1 MKSKESRAIK
11 SMSSTPTRVTASTA
25 TSPRASIAIVGAG
38 PRGISIIERIAA
50 YLGRSGA
57 AVGDSAQFTIHL
69 IDDAQHGAGRIWDT
83 EQTHTLC
90 MNTLAGAVTLFTEPG
105 STVGAPVLEGPIQYE
120 WIQLLRGEREGI
132 DKPKQEL
139 FDAFPPH
146 PSIAKE
152 FAAEIAAT
160 VPESNPSRALYGAY
174 LRWALEVALAQLPD
188 GVEVINHRARALNIR
203 SAEDA
208 DLIEL
213 STGETVEA
221 HATVLASG
229 WTQPA
234 ANAEEEIFANSGLT
248 WIRPNNPIEQDL
260 SVVPAG
266 ADVLVRGLGMGFFDV
281 MALLTIDRGGEF
293 IPDHSARAGL
303 SYVPSGNEPHFYV
316 GSGRGYPYLPKS
328 EYHSLP
334 PKANLARLKEVIAA
348 YQDAPEQSIDFGA
361 EVWPAIVRDAYT
373 EYYTTL
379 HRVRPESLT
388 ANLEEVLS
396 VIESVAVPSNSNDAS
411 ALPAALGAALQD
423 LTTEPFELTD
433 WIAPLSKKGVG
444 VADFTTRELT
454 TRIASRLERDIREA
468 VAARNSPLKSGLWA
482 ISAARKPASILG
494 SNGRFIWETRTGA
507 YKEFMTLG
515 QMVGSGPPLFRT
527 RQLLAL
533 VDAGLVTF
541 VGDRTSVTIKT
552 PPASSQQEF
561 VMTSGSRAVH
571 SPVLIDAWMHQPDV
585 RHPGDSLELSIA
597 NRVTPFIDGG
607 NETGSPAT
615 DDETRRTIHSD
626 GSKDPRLHVA
636 GIPTYS
642 QWPDTTISPMPGTN
656 PLMLQE
662 TDKVARSLLVTAGV
676 KI

>member
-1 MKSKESRAIK
+1 
-11 SMSSTPTRVTASTA
+11 MSSTPTRGTTSTA
-25 TSPRASIAIVGAG
+25 TSPRASIAVMGAG

-57 AVGDSAQFTIHL
+57 AVGDSAQLTIHL

-160 VPESNPSRALYGAY
+160 LPESNPSRALYGAY

-328 EYHSLP
+328 ESLLP
-334 PKANLARLKEVIAA
+334 PKANLARLGSYRRASGRPRTIHRLRSRGAA
-348 YQDAPEQSIDFGA
+348 GDARCLHQ
-361 EVWPAIVRDAYT
+361 
-373 EYYTTL
+373 YYTTCNACAL
-379 HRVRPESLT
+379 NLT
-388 ANLEEVLS
+388 ATLEEVLS

-411 ALPAALGAALQD
+411 ALPVALGAVLQD
-423 LTTEPFELTD
+423 RP
-433 WIAPLSKKGVG
+433 
-444 VADFTTRELT
+444 
-454 TRIASRLERDIREA
+454 
-468 VAARNSPLKSGLWA
+468 
-482 ISAARKPASILG
+482 
-494 SNGRFIWETRTGA
+494 
-507 YKEFMTLG
+507 
-515 QMVGSGPPLFRT
+515 
-527 RQLLAL
+527 
-533 VDAGLVTF
+533 
-541 VGDRTSVTIKT
+541 
-552 PPASSQQEF
+552 
-561 VMTSGSRAVH
+561 
-571 SPVLIDAWMHQPDV
+571 
-585 RHPGDSLELSIA
+585 
-597 NRVTPFIDGG
+597 
-607 NETGSPAT
+607 
-615 DDETRRTIHSD
+615 
-626 GSKDPRLHVA
+626 
-636 GIPTYS
+636 
-642 QWPDTTISPMPGTN
+642 
-656 PLMLQE
+656 
-662 TDKVARSLLVTAGV
+662 RSLSAH
-676 KI
+676 

>member
-1 MKSKESRAIK
+1 
-11 SMSSTPTRVTASTA
+11 
-25 TSPRASIAIVGAG
+25 
-38 PRGISIIERIAA
+38 
-50 YLGRSGA
+50 
-57 AVGDSAQFTIHL
+57 
-69 IDDAQHGAGRIWDT
+69 DDAQHGAGRIWETD
-83 EQTHTLC
+83 QTQTLC

-105 STVGAPVLEGPIQYE
+105 ATVGAPVLEGPIQYE
-120 WIQLLRGEREGI
+120 WIQLLRGERGGI

-146 PSIAKE
+146 PSIAE
-152 FAAEIAAT
+152 DFAEEIAAT

-174 LRWALEVALAQLPD
+174 LRWVLRVALAQLSA
-188 GVEVINHRARALNIR
+188 GTEVINHQARAEHIDQGHEADVIR
-203 SAEDA
+203 
-208 DLIEL
+208 L
-213 STGETVEA
+213 STGEEVHA

-229 WTQPA
+229 WTEPA
-234 ANAEEEIFANSGLT
+234 ANAEEEIFQNSNLT
-248 WIRPNNPIEQDL
+248 WVKPGNPVEQDL
-260 SVVPAG
+260 TVVPDK

-293 IPDHSARAGL
+293 IADDSTRAGL
-303 SYVPSGNEPHFYV
+303 RYKPSGNEPHFYV

-334 PKANLARLKEVIAA
+334 PKANLKRLKEVIAQH
-348 YQDAPEQSIDFGA
+348 QDAPEQSINFA
-361 EVWPAIVRDAYT
+361 TVVWPAIVRDSYT

-379 HRVRPESLT
+379 HRVRPERL
-388 ANLEEVLS
+388 AVPLEEILS
-396 VIESVAVPSNSNDAS
+396 VIDTLPLPSNSHDAS
-411 ALPAALGAALQD
+411 ALPAALSAALAEM
-423 LTTEPFELTD
+423 TTEPFELNE
-433 WIAPLSKKGVG
+433 WIMPLANKGVG

-454 TRIASRLERDIREA
+454 PRMATRLDRDIREA
-468 VAARNSPLKSGLWA
+468 VAARNSPLKAGLWA

-571 SPVLIDAWMHQPDV
+571 S
-585 RHPGDSLELSIA
+585 
-597 NRVTPFIDGG
+597 
-607 NETGSPAT
+607 
-615 DDETRRTIHSD
+615 
-626 GSKDPRLHVA
+626 
-636 GIPTYS
+636 
-642 QWPDTTISPMPGTN
+642 
-656 PLMLQE
+656 
-662 TDKVARSLLVTAGV
+662 
-676 KI
+676 

>member
-1 MKSKESRAIK
+1 
-11 SMSSTPTRVTASTA
+11 MSSTPTRGASA
-25 TSPRASIAIVGAG
+25 ASTSPRASIAIVGAG

-50 YLGRSGA
+50 YLRHASNPPA
-57 AVGDSAQFTIHL
+57 LDIHL

-120 WIQLLRGEREGI
+120 WIQLLRGEREDI
-132 DKPKQEL
+132 AKPKQEL
-139 FDAFPPH
+139 FDAFPPD
-146 PSIAKE
+146 PSVAAD
-152 FAAEIAAT
+152 FAEEIAAT

-174 LRWALEVALAQLPD
+174 LRWALDVALAQLPES
-188 GVEVINHRARALNIR
+188 VEVINHHARAVEI
-203 SAEDA
+203 SPASDK
-208 DLIEL
+208 DIIVL
-213 STGETVEA
+213 STGDTVEA
-221 HATVLASG
+221 HATVVASG

-234 ANAEEEIFANSGLT
+234 TNTEEEIFLNSGLT
-248 WIRPNNPIEQDL
+248 WVKPNNPREQDL

-293 IPDHSARAGL
+293 IADDSARAGL
-303 SYVPSGNEPHFYV
+303 RYKPSGNEPHFYV

-334 PKANLARLKEVIAA
+334 PKANLTRLKEVIAQH
-348 YQDAPEQSIDFGA
+348 QDAPEQSINFA
-361 EVWPAIVRDAYT
+361 TVVWPAIVRDSYT

-379 HRVRPESLT
+379 HRVRPERIT
-388 ANLEEVLS
+388 VPLEEILS
-396 VIESVAVPSNSNDAS
+396 VIDTLPLPSNSHDAS
-411 ALPAALGAALQD
+411 ALPAALSAALAEM
-423 LTTEPFELTD
+423 TTEPFELND
-433 WIAPLSKKGVG
+433 WIMPLAKKGVG

-454 TRIASRLERDIREA
+454 TRIANRLDRDIREA
-468 VAARNSPLKSGLWA
+468 VAARNSPLKAGLWA
-482 ISAARKPASILG
+482 ISAARKRASILG

-552 PPASSQQEF
+552 PPESDQQEF

-571 SPVLIDAWMHQPDV
+571 SPVLIDAWMHKPDV
-585 RHPGDSLELSIA
+585 RRPADSLELSIA
-597 NRVTPFIDGG
+597 SRVTPFIDGG
-607 NETGSPAT
+607 HETGSPAT
-615 DDETRRTIHSD
+615 DDETRRTIHPD
-626 GSKDPRLHVA
+626 GTRDPRLHVA

-642 QWPDTTISPMPGTN
+642 QWPDTTISPIPGTN

-662 TDKVARSLLVTAGV
+662 TDKVAHSLLRTVGL